1 LTDLSRFLKKT
12 LYIIEGTG
20 RTVLLPDLS
29 VCCAETFCVL
39 LYIEKAIDTSFIV
52 SMAFGL
58 IIK

>member
-1 LTDLSRFLKKT
+1 LTNLSRFLKKP
-12 LYIIEGTG
+12 YIFIDGTG